1 MTPNETAL
9 EDAKNVLESD
19 IVDNVGDAAVN
30 KPHEKMNEAKSNVI
44 DHEDA
49 SKTKTQNPTV
59 FGEFFRTTTSSEGEF
74 DEHHHQ
80 SLQAMALRKEVLD
93 KRQGRPN
100 QPAVTDAGPLQQI
113 ENVQGEN
120 EAAVDAVNG
129 SNNFNPVLKASAN
142 QQEQHTTSNIEKVLQ
157 LKQSIDSIVRSSKAS
172 HGANIVAFP
181 ELVRPELG
189 APAATKTAEYPELPQ
204 TDGRSEVSTGA
215 ATKPTGYPET
225 SPQPPKNPKVA
236 ARKPGMAKNPI
247 AIASNPAAQSMG
259 PPGVTGGNDP
269 TQYPSILGKRTLP
282 SQKGE
287 PSKPTKKRSTV
298 KFDLPTPPSKK
309 GGAKSK
315 AKAPSA
321 PPQQGPATLGAAVS
335 TAKSKKKSG
344 TPKRP
349 TPCAFPNSIPAHL
362 VNPPGLPSYA
372 SIIAAAPLNRPAI
385 LLGDDLARAR
395 GLDPLVPLANPALDR
410 FNRRP
415 HLEYPNVMEQPV
427 PQTWSEAEQ
436 PDRMLFLLQQMDA
449 DWESITLEWYRLT
462 GTWPV
467 GDVLPQRLAR
477 FKDNMTVLKPGDT
490 QRLLNA
496 AHDVEA
502 DYRSSKWN
510 MIADRLVEY
519 GGGDYTTTFLQRKHL
534 ELDFEKQ
541 LEKGWGS

>member
-225 SPQPPKNPKVA
+225 SPQPVSRNLFVSVLYF
-236 ARKPGMAKNPI
+236 N
-247 AIASNPAAQSMG
+247 
-259 PPGVTGGNDP
+259 T
-269 TQYPSILGKRTLP
+269 PSISLGRIT
-282 SQKGE
+282 
-287 PSKPTKKRSTV
+287 
-298 KFDLPTPPSKK
+298 F
-309 GGAKSK
+309 
-315 AKAPSA
+315 
-321 PPQQGPATLGAAVS
+321 
-335 TAKSKKKSG
+335 
-344 TPKRP
+344 
-349 TPCAFPNSIPAHL
+349 
-362 VNPPGLPSYA
+362 
-372 SIIAAAPLNRPAI
+372 
-385 LLGDDLARAR
+385 
-395 GLDPLVPLANPALDR
+395 
-410 FNRRP
+410 
-415 HLEYPNVMEQPV
+415 
-427 PQTWSEAEQ
+427 
-436 PDRMLFLLQQMDA
+436 FL
-449 DWESITLEWYRLT
+449 SCTIHNCF
-462 GTWPV
+462 PV
-467 GDVLPQRLAR
+467 GDPHPRHTISQHRHCYRVRGSQFQGNR
-477 FKDNMTVLKPGDT
+477 F
-490 QRLLNA
+490 
-496 AHDVEA
+496 
-502 DYRSSKWN
+502 
-510 MIADRLVEY
+510 
-519 GGGDYTTTFLQRKHL
+519 GG
-534 ELDFEKQ
+534 
-541 LEKGWGS
+541 